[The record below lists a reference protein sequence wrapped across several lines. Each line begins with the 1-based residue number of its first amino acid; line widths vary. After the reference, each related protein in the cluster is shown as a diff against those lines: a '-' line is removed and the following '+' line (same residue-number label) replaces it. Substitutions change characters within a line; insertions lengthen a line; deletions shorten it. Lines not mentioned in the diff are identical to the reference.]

1 MIPSAPARKRVAYIR
16 FKKKG
21 RTGGTEEGRK
31 DADRLMHT
39 HVINTAPCGGQDS
52 FWETLAFYP
61 SDWNENNKGAVV
73 VEGSN
78 EEAR

>member
-1 MIPSAPARKRVAYIR
+1 M
-16 FKKKG
+16 G
-21 RTGGTEEGRK
+21 DGGGMEGCRQ
-31 DADRLMHT
+31 ANAHT
-39 HVINTAPCGGQDS
+39 RYKHRAPCGGQDS